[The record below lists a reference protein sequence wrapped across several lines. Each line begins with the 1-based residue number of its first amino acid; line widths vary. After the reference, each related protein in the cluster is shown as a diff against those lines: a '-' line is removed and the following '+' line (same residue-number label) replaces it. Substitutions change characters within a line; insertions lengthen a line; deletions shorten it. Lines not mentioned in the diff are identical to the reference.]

1 MRVLHIYKDYYP
13 PVMGGIEG
21 HLNLLANGLKNA
33 GVDVE
38 VLTSNTITKLEREN
52 INGIPITKV
61 PQLGRF
67 NSAPLNLTLPYWIR
81 TLGEKADI
89 MHFHFPNPSAELSY
103 LCSGLMSNV
112 VVTYHSDI
120 VRQKM
125 TRMLLAPFSKKFLT
139 CAHTIIVTSANYQ
152 RSSKMLQKFTRK
164 CKIIPHGIDLGEFTA
179 SPETDQQAAIVRRK
193 YGRPIVLFVGKF
205 RYYKGLHI
213 LIEAAEKLDCK
224 VLLIGSGPLEP
235 ALRMQV
241 ESSHLG
247 PKVKFMGEVSD
258 AEKLVFLHACDVFI
272 LPSIFRSEAFGI
284 AQLEAMSCGK
294 PVISTELFTG
304 TSFVNQHQKTGLV
317 IAPNDVEALIGAVKA
332 LINNP
337 EQREKYGHASL
348 ERASKVFSK
357 ERMIAGIL
365 KVYQEVLELP
375 DRKC

>member
-1 MRVLHIYKDYYP
+1 MKVLHIYKDYYP

-38 VLTSNTITKLEREN
+38 VLTSNIKSKLEREN

-81 TLGEKADI
+81 KLGGKADI

-103 LCSGLMSNV
+103 LCSGLRSNV
-112 VVTYHSDI
+112 VVSYHSDI
-120 VRQKM
+120 VRQKIAGS
-125 TRMLLAPFSKKFLT
+125 LLAPFLKTFLKY
-139 CAHTIIVTSANYQ
+139 AHTIIVASPNYQ

-164 CKIIPHGIDLGEFTA
+164 CKIIPYGINLEKFAA
-179 SPETDQQAAIVRRK
+179 SSEIDRQATIVRRK
-193 YGRPIVLFVGKF
+193 YGRPILLFVGKF

-241 ESSHLG
+241 GSSNLG
-247 PKVKFMGEVSD
+247 AKVKFIGEVSD
-258 AEKLVFLHACDVFI
+258 AQRLVYLHACDVFI

-294 PVISTELFTG
+294 PVISTELCTG
-304 TSFVNQHQKTGLV
+304 TSFVNQHLETGLV
-317 IAPNDVEALIGAVKA
+317 IAPNDVGALIGAVKG
-332 LINNP
+332 LIDNP
-337 EQREKYGHASL
+337 EQREKYGNASL

-357 ERMIAGIL
+357 ERMISGIL
-365 KVYQEVLELP
+365 KVYQEVLESP

>member
-1 MRVLHIYKDYYP
+1 MKVLLVYKDYYP

-21 HLNLLANGLKNA
+21 HLNLLANGLKDA

-38 VLTSNTITKLEREN
+38 VLTSNTKSKLERKN

-61 PQLGRF
+61 PQFGRF

-81 TLGEKADI
+81 KLGKKADI
-89 MHFHFPNPSAELSY
+89 LHFHFPNPTAELSY
-103 LCSGLMSNV
+103 LCSGLRSNV

-120 VRQKM
+120 VRQRI
-125 TRMLLAPFSKKFLT
+125 TRMLLAPFLKNFLKCT
-139 CAHTIIVTSANYQ
+139 HTIIVASPNYQ
-152 RSSKMLQKFTRK
+152 RSSKILQKFAIK
-164 CKIIPHGIDLGEFTA
+164 CKIIPYGIDLGKFAA
-179 SPETDQQAAIVRRK
+179 SSKTDQQAALVRRN
-193 YGRPIVLFVGKF
+193 YGRPILLFVGEF

-213 LIEAAEKLDCK
+213 LIEAAKKLDCK

-241 ESSHLG
+241 DSSNLSA
-247 PKVKFMGEVSD
+247 KVEFIGQVSD
-258 AEKLVFLHACDVFI
+258 AQRLVYLHACDVFI

-284 AQLEAMSCGK
+284 AQLEAMSCCK

-317 IAPNDVEALIGAVKA
+317 IAPNDVDALIGAVKG

-337 EQREKYGHASL
+337 EQREKYGNASL

-365 KVYQEVLELP
+365 KVYQEVLESP